1 MELVHTDDWETSRE
15 EYMEIITAKTAVL
28 MSAACACGAIITGA
42 EKNAEQSL
50 GKFGLNMG
58 IAFQLMDDLLDYTSS
73 EDVFGKPVGK
83 DLKEGKITL
92 PLIYTMPKIEAS
104 ERNRLENLFKNH
116 QATEADSRQLIDLV
130 RSKGAL
136 DQIKDEARSYV
147 DRAAGCLT
155 RFPDSPAKRGL
166 LELNQFIVE
175 RKY

>member
-42 EKNAEQSL
+42 EKKAEQSL
-50 GKFGLNMG
+50 GQFGLNMG
-58 IAFQLMDDLLDYTSS
+58 MAFQLMDDLLDYTSS

-92 PLIYTMPKIEAS
+92 PLIYTLPKIEVS
-104 ERNRLENLFKNH
+104 EGNRLEILFKTH
-116 QATEADSRQLIDLV
+116 QATEEDYRQLIGLV

-136 DQIKDEARSYV
+136 DQIKDEAKSYV
-147 DRAAGCLT
+147 DRAAECLS

-166 LELNQFIVE
+166 LELNRFIVE